1 MQNSTSSLDKRAPL
15 ILIEGL
21 DRTGKT
27 TQTTHLHQTIANSHL
42 LKFPD
47 RTTAIGKLINEY
59 LTDKDLQMSDQS
71 AHLLFSAN
79 RWELADKI
87 KELLHNKEVVIMDR
101 YVYSGV
107 AYSAAKQVA
116 CMDAE
121 WCLSCDKG
129 LPKPDLTIFLK
140 LKENGDREGFG
151 DERYEVS
158 EFQARV
164 KKQFELFEKNESNWC
179 SLEVDG
185 LDIDQVKEL
194 VWNQVSKLQ
203 DNEGQWL
210 LEGEIDTF

>member
-1 MQNSTSSLDKRAPL
+1 MTKRAPL

-27 TQTTHLHQTIANSHL
+27 TQTTLLQSSIPSSHL

-47 RTTAIGKLINEY
+47 RTTEIGKLINEY
-59 LTDKDLQMSDQS
+59 LTNKQLKMSDQS

-79 RWELADKI
+79 RWELAEHI
-87 KELLHNKEVVIMDR
+87 KSLLYKGEVIIMDR

-107 AYSAAKQVA
+107 AYSAAKEVPG
-116 CMDAE
+116 MSLE

-140 LKENGDREGFG
+140 LREGGNGQREGFG
-151 DERYEVS
+151 EERYEVS
-158 EFQARV
+158 EFQSRV
-164 KKQFELFEKNESNWC
+164 RQQFEKFENVENKWC

-185 LDIDQVKEL
+185 LSIEQVQALIWEKVSLLKDQ
-194 VWNQVSKLQ
+194 
-203 DNEGQWL
+203 EGKWL
-210 LEGEIDTF
+210 TTEEISTF